1 MRAGGTVR
9 KLARQ
14 THVQGRGV
22 RERERRTHA
31 HLSRL
36 RYASISF
43 IVSIVPRA
51 PSQPPHSLPSSTPSR
66 FTISLTHNTNRP
78 RGVYDNRRPGRH
90 LSPDALDLLLV
101 LLFPRNLRER
111 ARARRREGGG
121 GGGGGEGREERKA
134 GRERGRGQSVRI
146 ECELDN

>member
-1 MRAGGTVR
+1 MRAGGTAR

-14 THVQGRGV
+14 THLQGRGV

-43 IVSIVPRA
+43 IVSILPCA

-101 LLFPRNLRER
+101 LLFPRDLRER
-111 ARARRREGGG
+111 AKARREGGG
-121 GGGGGEGREERKA
+121 KRERGEGRGEEGG
-134 GRERGRGQSVRI
+134 GR
-146 ECELDN
+146 